1 MPAHSGH
8 TIINSGTI
16 TASSDRIAEAAQCEI
31 ETGREA
37 RKMESSAEI
46 VICGAGIAG
55 ISAAYHLSVKHGI
68 NNVLLVDE
76 RPPLSLTSDKSTE
89 CYRNWWPGPGNAMVA
104 LMNRSID
111 LMEDL
116 AQESA
121 NIFNLSRRGYL
132 YLTGDTGKI
141 PAMRAEAQKISA
153 AGAGPLRIHEN
164 SEGSSAYL
172 PAAAEGF
179 KDQPDGA
186 DLILNSALLHK
197 HFPDITSRA
206 VAGLH
211 VRRAGWFSAQQL
223 GTYLLNQAR
232 SHGAQLIQA
241 RISDV
246 DIRHNQVHAVQLQ
259 DGSRIATHH
268 FVNAAGPLLKEAGQ
282 MLGIDLP
289 VYSELHLKAAF
300 KDTLGVVP
308 RQAPLLIWTDPQHL
322 PWSQEERQFLSEEQ
336 DTRWLLDEFPSGV
349 HTRPE
354 GGNDSPIIL
363 MLWEYRLQE
372 LEPVFPLPL
381 DPSYPDIV
389 LRGLAAMLPNLRAYF
404 EVSSRPML
412 DGGYYTRTRENRPL
426 IGPLPVE
433 GAHVIGALSGFGLM
447 SACAAGELLA
457 AHLTQTKLPA
467 YAEAFALER
476 YNDPSYLKAFE
487 AIQGTGQL

>member
-1 MPAHSGH
+1 MPAYSGH

-16 TASSDRIAEAAQCEI
+16 AASSDQTAEAAQYDI
-31 ETGREA
+31 ETEREA

-55 ISAAYHLSVKHGI
+55 ISAAFHLGVKHGI
-68 NNVLLVDE
+68 KNVLLVDE

-89 CYRNWWPGPGNAMVA
+89 CYRNWWPGPGNAMVS

-116 AQESA
+116 AHESG
-121 NIFNLSRRGYL
+121 NVFNLSRRGYL
-132 YLTGDTGKI
+132 YLTGDKNKI
-141 PAMRAEAQKISA
+141 PAMRAEAQKISVT
-153 AGAGPLRIHEN
+153 GAGPLRIHD
-164 SEGSSAYL
+164 GSSGSPAFQ
-172 PAAAEGF
+172 PAAIEGF
-179 KDQPDGA
+179 TDQPDGA
-186 DLILNSALLHK
+186 DLILDPALLHQ
-197 HFPDITSRA
+197 HFPYITSKA

-223 GTYLLNQAR
+223 GAYLLSQAR
-232 SHGAQLIQA
+232 SHG
-241 RISDV
+241 
-246 DIRHNQVHAVQLQ
+246 VQLEQ
-259 DGSRIATHH
+259 AHVSNVEVRQNRVQAIRLHDGRRIETHH
-268 FVNAAGPLLKEAGQ
+268 FINAAGPLLKEAGQ
-282 MLGIDLP
+282 MLGIELP

-308 RQAPLLIWTDPQHL
+308 RQAPLLIWTDPQWL

-336 DTRWLLDEFPSGV
+336 DTRWLLEEFPSGV

-354 GGNDSPIIL
+354 GGKDSPIIL
-363 MLWEYRLQE
+363 MLWEYRIQE

-381 DPSYPDIV
+381 DPTYPDIV
-389 LRGLAAMLPNLRAYF
+389 LRGLATMLPDLRTYF
-404 EVSSRPML
+404 EKSTRPTL

-426 IGPLPVE
+426 IGPLPVD

-457 AHLTQTKLPA
+457 AHLTQTELPS
-467 YAEAFALER
+467 YADAFVLER
-476 YNDPSYLKAFE
+476 YNDPNYLKAFSS
-487 AIQGTGQL
+487 IQSTGQL